1 VPEYKVKDLA
11 AAIGGDVAGDGERFI
26 RGVNGVGEA
35 GPEDASF
42 VANPRYLPLLKNTR
56 AGAVVVGKDVEA
68 AGVTLIKVDA
78 PYVAFMKI
86 VVLFAPP
93 PSVPQGVSPSA
104 FVHASAR
111 LGADV
116 GLGPFAVVDAGAVV
130 GDRTTIGAGS
140 YVGRD
145 ARVGSDTLLYANVTL
160 RERVRIGDRCIF
172 HPGVVIGSDGFGF
185 ATQDDIH
192 HKIPQIGTVV
202 IEDDVEI
209 GANTTVDRGTLGET
223 RIGRGSKLDN
233 LIQIAHN
240 VQIGEGTL
248 IAAQTG
254 ISGSTKVGNY
264 CVFAGQ
270 VGVVGHITIGDR
282 AILAAQ
288 AGVAKSVPPGA
299 TYWGFPA
306 RPIMEVKRDEARIK
320 MLEKLFARVRALE
333 HELELLKKEKGGDVS

>member
-1 VPEYKVKDLA
+1 MPEYKVKDLA
-11 AAIGGDVAGDGERFI
+11 AAVGGELAGDGERVI

-42 VANPRYLPLLKNTR
+42 VANPRYYPLLKNTR

-68 AGVTLIKVDA
+68 PGVTLIRVDA

-86 VVLFAPP
+86 VVMFAPP
-93 PSVPQGVSPSA
+93 VAVPRGISPLA
-104 FVHASAR
+104 FVHETAK
-111 LGADV
+111 LGAEV
-116 GLGPFAVVDAGAVV
+116 GLAPFAVVDAGAVV
-130 GDRTTIGAGS
+130 GDRTTLGAGC
-140 YVGRD
+140 YVGCD
-145 ARVGSDTLLYANVTL
+145 AYVGKDTILYANVTI
-160 RERVRIGDRCIF
+160 RERVRVGDRCIL
-172 HPGVVIGSDGFGF
+172 HPGVVLGSDGFGF
-185 ATQDDIH
+185 ATQNDVH
-192 HKIPQIGTVV
+192 HKIPQIGTVA

-254 ISGSTKVGNY
+254 ISGSTKIGNY
-264 CVFAGQ
+264 CIFAGQ

-288 AGVAKSVPPGA
+288 AGVAKSVPAGA

-333 HELELLKKEKGGDVS
+333 HEVEQLRAERAGDSS